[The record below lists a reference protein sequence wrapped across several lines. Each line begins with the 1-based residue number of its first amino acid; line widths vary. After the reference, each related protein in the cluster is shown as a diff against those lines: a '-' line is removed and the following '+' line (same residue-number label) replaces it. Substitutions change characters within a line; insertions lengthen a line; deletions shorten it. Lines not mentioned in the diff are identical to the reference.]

1 MTLVLEFKNL
11 ENDNKTMYSTFYS
24 NSRAETINNESEID
38 DVFESTYSTIISNM
52 Q

>member
-24 NSRAETINNESEID
+24 NSRAETIINESEI